1 MARSSTALSTKRATK
16 AAGRR
21 SAPAKSASSSLV
33 DQMVATGR
41 YTRTVAQRI
50 LDRMPNALDGIPAQV
65 TEEVEV
71 TTGFGTK
78 WMYALHKAKGGYTVS
93 FRPVDVAARRQAGS
107 GHTGGFISGTSL
119 SGIPKV
125 YRTQK
130 DAYAAIVDHAKRGQ
144 YLLYKNNPSD
154 IVPGLRI
161 GRYIVQKVREN
172 DVIVLRQ
179 GDGDYLYR
187 VEVTTLADL
196 KRELA
201 EHDDSKRR
209 KNPREGTE
217 LWEFRGMRRG
227 YEETPMAVL
236 RVQDT
241 VRTKGR
247 EHARHM
253 AEANRAENLALR
265 QRHVAAA
272 RAVQNEVEGII
283 DAALE
288 RGKVE
293 EGSPEARRY
302 RGMLFGAFREAERT
316 RNPKKRTK
324 KKAVTSRRAKR

>member
-1 MARSSTALSTKRATK
+1 
-16 AAGRR
+16 
-21 SAPAKSASSSLV
+21 
-33 DQMVATGR
+33 
-41 YTRTVAQRI
+41 
-50 LDRMPNALDGIPAQV
+50 V

-93 FRPVDVAARRQAGS
+93 FRPLDVAARRQAGS
-107 GHTGGFISGTSL
+107 GHTGGFISGSSL

-144 YLLYKNNPSD
+144 YLLYKN
-154 IVPGLRI
+154 
-161 GRYIVQKVREN
+161 
-172 DVIVLRQ
+172 
-179 GDGDYLYR
+179 
-187 VEVTTLADL
+187 
-196 KRELA
+196 
-201 EHDDSKRR
+201 
-209 KNPREGTE
+209 PREGTE

-236 RVQDT
+236 RVKDT

-302 RGMLFGAFREAERT
+302 RGMLFSAFREAERT